1 MFGASAPN
9 FNISGSE
16 KYSTVLG
23 GFFSAVV
30 LMLTIMF
37 AGLKLQHLIEHKNPS
52 ITTNTRALEIGE
64 KYDLASDDF
73 KIAFSAATVAFEP
86 KSDPRYM
93 RWVAR
98 FRTVD
103 KSIDT
108 EEEIPLHLTGLHW
121 PRPQI
126 AMKNSH
132 KPWMEDCASLH

>member
-108 EEEIPLHLTGLHW
+108 EEEIPLHVCSDEE
-121 PRPQI
+121 I
-126 AMKNSH
+126 AEFDEPLSEETKEMVKN
-132 KPWMEDCASLH
+132 L